1 MLVPNHSLPVQWEEV
16 SGLDD
21 ESNSVRTY
29 EICTLD
35 RPSSHWLRTRWIPR
49 RAATTLY
56 VEIRF
61 TMMECSGLNQRH
73 CKETFNL
80 YYYQSDSD
88 EAGHAH
94 TPVLDGEPVHQS
106 VHGGGRPPAAA
117 WRREALQPQAVSP
130 GASEGGG
137 ALPGLPQ
144 PGRAC
149 MALLS
154 VRVFYRKCPPLRRA
168 FASFPETVPHSHWW
182 SRCQLMYREEVLSFA
197 QGVCVENAVTPP
209 GEQSRLPSMLCGE
222 DGQWVGQPTSSCA
235 CRPGYEA
242 GETDVR
248 CRACPSGQ
256 FKAES
261 GPGGCGLCPAY
272 SNTLIP
278 GSSHCLC
285 HPGYYRADS
294 DPLHAA
300 CTRPPSPP
308 RSIVS
313 QINDTSVTLE
323 WSEPLDRGGRGD
335 LTYRVLC
342 SFCGSTTATKVR
354 HETRPGPQRPV
365 RPEPQRLQRP
375 VRPTTETTET
385 RDQEDQNHRDQLQS
399 LNGVSALSQSEPA
412 SDRVNVTTSRDVPP
426 PVSGLRRAAASETSL
441 SLEWNV
447 PVLQNQYQILDYQL
461 RYSPKEG
468 EEAGQWQYVS
478 SRSSSVVLTGL
489 QRAAQY
495 QVQVRTFRSQAGYGS
510 FSTASTFNTLPDGVG
525 HSHLVLTGVLVS
537 MGILLLIAVVIVA
550 VYCYRVSGCSLL
562 LLASAEQWN
571 TDLRVSVDSLLT
583 DDDDNFD
590 DDDDGGGGGGGVIVA
605 MKVYID
611 PFTYEDPKRGGE
623 GVRQRDRGVSSGR
636 CVAVRLR
643 VPGRKENYVAIK
655 TLKGGYTEKQ
665 RRDFLSEASI
675 MGQFQHP
682 NIIHLEGVITTSCPV
697 MILTEFMENGALDSF
712 LRMND
717 GQFTSI
723 QLVGML
729 RGIAAG
735 MKYLS
740 DMSFV
745 HRDLAAR
752 NILVNSNLVC
762 KVSDF
767 GLSRFLTENSSDPT
781 YTSSLIVG
789 DIVGRWKKY
798 FEDLLNPTDLPSN
811 EEVEAGDSEVD
822 SSITQA
828 EVTEGA
834 EGLWEF
840 AQPVHMCFVDL
851 EKAFD
856 RVPRGI
862 LWGVLREYGVRGPL
876 LRAVRSLYDQSRSLV
891 RIAGNDVVLLASS
904 SQDLQHVLERFAAEC
919 EAAGMRISTSK
930 SEAMVLDWKRVAC
943 PLRVGGEVLPQV
955 EEFKY
960 LGVLFTSEGK
970 MEREIDRRIGAA
982 SAVMRGVRF
991 PFAGRLLRPS
1001 PIGSSRRPSDAWSYG
1016 IVMWEV
1022 MSYGERP
1029 YWDMSNQDVINAIE
1043 QDYRLPPPPDCP
1055 SSLHA
1060 LMLDCW
1066 QKELNGPIG
1075 RGSATWWRALDRLI
1089 RNPASL
1095 KVTHSEGPR
1104 DLLRVGVTLAGHQK
1118 KILSSIQTLRIHKAP
1133 PTLLY

>member
-1 MLVPNHSLPVQWEEV
+1 MEVQRGLRVPVAPGRTSSCWLLLLLLTCCRAEEEVLVNTRLETSDLRWTSHPSDDPQWEEV
-16 SGLDD
+16 SAVDD

-29 EICTLD
+29 EICTPNS
-35 RPSSHWLRTRWIPR
+35 PSSYWLRTRWIPR

-61 TMMECSGLNQRH
+61 SMMECSSLNQRH

-80 YYYQSDSD
+80 FYYQSDAD
-88 EAGHAH
+88 EATPAH
-94 TPVLDGEPVHQS
+94 PAWMENPYVKVATVASDHLIDASRRGEKRSNLKLLRLEPLRGAGLYLAFQS
-106 VHGGGRPPAAA
+106 QG
-117 WRREALQPQAVSP
+117 
-130 GASEGGG
+130 
-137 ALPGLPQ
+137 
-144 PGRAC
+144 AC

-154 VRVFYRKCPPLRRA
+154 VRVFYRKCLPLSRA
-168 FASFPETVPHSHWW
+168 FASFPETVPHSLVE
-182 SRCQLMYREEVLSFA
+182 QA

-209 GEQSRLPSMLCGE
+209 GEQSRPPSMLCGE

-248 CRACPSGQ
+248 CRACPSRQ
-256 FKAES
+256 FKAGS
-261 GPGGCGLCPAY
+261 GPGGCSPCPAR
-272 SNTLIP
+272 SDTRIP
-278 GSSHCLC
+278 GSAYCPCL
-285 HPGYYRADS
+285 PGNHRPDS
-294 DPLHAA
+294 DPPHAA
-300 CTRPPSPP
+300 CTSPPSAP

-335 LTYRVLC
+335 LDYRVLC
-342 SFCGSTTATKVR
+342 SICGTASFTKGLVGSCSPCDDSVLY
-354 HETRPGPQRPV
+354 RPAQRGLTQRRV
-365 RPEPQRLQRP
+365 AVWGLRPH
-375 VRPTTETTET
+375 TKYTFTI
-385 RDQEDQNHRDQLQS
+385 QS

-412 SDRVNVTTSRDVPP
+412 SDGVNITTSRDGTQHILVPP
-426 PVSGLRRAAASETSL
+426 PVSGLRRAAASESSL

-447 PVLQNQYQILDYQL
+447 PVLQNQNQNQILDYQI
-461 RYSPKEG
+461 RYSPKDG

-489 QRAAQY
+489 QRAVQY
-495 QVQVRTFRSQAGYGS
+495 QVQVRARSQAGYGT
-510 FSTASTFNTLPDGVG
+510 FSAASNFNTLPDGVG
-525 HSHLVLTGVLVS
+525 SRLAVTGVLVS
-537 MGILLLIAVVIVA
+537 VGMLLLIAVAIVA
-550 VYCYRVSGCSLL
+550 VFCYRRLKDSDISDKSGHY
-562 LLASAEQWN
+562 QMGQ
-571 TDLRVSVDSLLT
+571 T
-583 DDDDNFD
+583 
-590 DDDDGGGGGGGVIVA
+590 

-611 PFTYEDPKRGGE
+611 PFTYEDPNEAVREFAKEIEASFVKIEEVIGAGEFGEVCRG
-623 GVRQRDRGVSSGR
+623 
-636 CVAVRLR
+636 RLR

-655 TLKGGYTEKQ
+655 TLKGGYTDKQ

-717 GQFTSI
+717 GQFTTI

-781 YTSSLIVG
+781 YTSSLGGKIP
-789 DIVGRWKKY
+789 IRWTA
-798 FEDLLNPTDLPSN
+798 P
-811 EEVEAGDSEVD
+811 EA
-822 SSITQA
+822 
-828 EVTEGA
+828 
-834 EGLWEF
+834 
-840 AQPVHMCFVDL
+840 
-851 EKAFD
+851 
-856 RVPRGI
+856 
-862 LWGVLREYGVRGPL
+862 
-876 LRAVRSLYDQSRSLV
+876 
-891 RIAGNDVVLLASS
+891 IAY
-904 SQDLQHVLERFAAEC
+904 R
-919 EAAGMRISTSK
+919 K
-930 SEAMVLDWKRVAC
+930 
-943 PLRVGGEVLPQV
+943 
-955 EEFKY
+955 
-960 LGVLFTSEGK
+960 FTS
-970 MEREIDRRIGAA
+970 A
-982 SAVMRGVRF
+982 
-991 PFAGRLLRPS
+991 
-1001 PIGSSRRPSDAWSYG
+1001 SDAWSYG

-1043 QDYRLPPPPDCP
+1043 QDYRLPPPPECP
-1055 SSLHA
+1055 SSLHS

-1066 QKELNGPIG
+1066 QKERANRP
-1075 RGSATWWRALDRLI
+1075 RFCDVVAALDRLI

-1095 KVTHSEGPR
+1095 KVTLPDGRSASQPLLDQRVPPSLSACGSVSEWLRAIKMERYEQSFLQEGFSSLDVVSQLNTE